1 MDSMCV
7 GVVLIS
13 LMGLFGVTKGSK
25 RIMNLYF
32 SFVVVFIAFQ
42 GLLAIRGYLTGES
55 WVQNVLDLSWDAAYD
70 SNPELIKDLQRE
82 FNCQGFNDQ
91 DDRSLELPLEDDEHL
106 PPCSEVLEMSFGKRI
121 KKLASVILCIRLI
134 QLAGVFLLS
143 ILFKYLAAM
152 DREEQGLDEEQDI
165 KLSGYANKDGYYS
178 NEKREEQAIEKVPL
192 LSLKGIEEEE
202 EEETLFQYYIQ
213 DIYVDGESGSEDGD
227 HSDYGSDH
235 ILEGYSTLPDY
246 EEEQEEIVSVHVA

>member
-106 PPCSEVLEMSFGKRI
+106 PPCSE
-121 KKLASVILCIRLI
+121 
-134 QLAGVFLLS
+134 LAGVFLLS

-178 NEKREEQAIEKVPL
+178 HEKREEQAIEKVPL
-192 LSLKGIEEEE
+192 LSLRDIEEEE
-202 EEETLFQYYIQ
+202 EEEALSQYYIQ
-213 DIYVDGESGSEDGD
+213 GIYVDGESGSEDGD